1 MINGVH
7 TQKIY
12 KLTNRI
18 YKIKYCHNPRAPF
31 HTNPD
36 PRNFK
41 EVIVTPFLLKK
52 KSYKLKHLFWLTF
65 EIPLLSAPK
74 ISLRFLKQ

>member
-12 KLTNRI
+12 KLTKRI
-18 YKIKYCHNPRAPF
+18 YKINYYTHNPDKSQVLGGSPF

-36 PRNFK
+36 PRNF
-41 EVIVTPFLLKK
+41 FKK

-74 ISLRFLKQ
+74 TSLRFLKQ